1 MKLLRFTAE
10 PADYARTMSW
20 NATSRSNGLRVLLI
34 VFGVMLAAGVVLI
47 ATAFVV
53 FEYALD
59 RAFDSDDLGLHP
71 IDETA
76 AAAAMRD
83 RGIAIP
89 DGFDFIEMTELN
101 QFVGA
106 DDYAG
111 RFSIDVPFADA
122 VKLLAEANPDFP
134 KLRTAACTDEIVRAD
149 FLEAPGFTCGAGT
162 ELAVTTRTLDGVDV
176 LADHYHGTP
185 PDTETVLVV
194 HNGGQAELFVLS
206 RGQ

>member
-1 MKLLRFTAE
+1 
-10 PADYARTMSW
+10 MSW
-20 NATSRSNGLRVLLI
+20 NAASRSNGLRVVLI
-34 VFGVMLAAGVVLI
+34 VLGVTLVAGVVLI
-47 ATAFVV
+47 TTAFVV
-53 FEYALD
+53 FKYAVD
-59 RAFDSDDLGLHP
+59 RAFDSDDLGLHS
-71 IDETA
+71 IDATA

-89 DGFDFIEMTELN
+89 DSFAFIEMTELN

-111 RFSIDVPFADA
+111 RYSSELAFADA
-122 VKLLAEANPDFP
+122 VKRLTEANPDFP
-134 KLRTAACTDEIVRAD
+134 KMRSAACTDEIVRAD
-149 FLEAPGFTCGAGT
+149 FLDAPGFTCGAGT

-194 HNGGQAELFVLS
+194 RNGERVELFVLS
-206 RGQ
+206 RGH